1 MAYNYFPA
9 TYQPNY
15 YGGMYN
21 PQPQVPQ
28 IPTPAQAAQQQAAMY
43 QQQQSAQQ
51 MQQPTIQ
58 QSGFVLVQSEQ
69 EARAYPVAPGNSI
82 TFKDESKPYC
92 YVKTMGFNQLDRPT
106 FERYRL
112 VKEDSHVTASN
123 APTSA
128 DGAEGSNK
136 DTAYALKSDLTAIWS
151 EIDALKEKVKAQ
163 TEKKPVKTKKLIE
176 VEAEDDED

>member
-1 MAYNYFPA
+1 MAYGNYFPV

-15 YGGMYN
+15 YGQPN
-21 PQPQVPQ
+21 PYYQQMQ
-28 IPTPAQAAQQQAAMY
+28 NQAMMQQNQQMQNAQQQ
-43 QQQQSAQQ
+43 SQQ

-58 QSGFVLVQSEQ
+58 QSGFVLVPSEQ
-69 EARAYPVAPGNSI
+69 EARNYPVAPGNSV
-82 TFKDESKPYC
+82 TFKDENAPYC

-112 VKEDSHVTASN
+112 VKEDSPVAAQN

-128 DGAEGSNK
+128 DSAEGSK

-151 EIDALKEKVKAQ
+151 ELDALKEKVKAQ
-163 TEKKPVKTKKLIE
+163 TEKKPAKKKLIE
-176 VEAEDDED
+176 VEADDDED

>member
-1 MAYNYFPA
+1 MN
-9 TYQPNY
+9 YQPNY
-15 YGGMYN
+15 YGNN
-21 PQPQVPQ
+21 PYYQQMQNPAMMQQ
-28 IPTPAQAAQQQAAMY
+28 AQAAQA
-43 QQQQSAQQ
+43 QQQQAQQ

-82 TFKDESKPYC
+82 TFKDERQPYC

-112 VKEDSHVTASN
+112 VKEDSPATPQN

-128 DGAEGSNK
+128 DDTDGGK
-136 DTAYALKSDLTAIWS
+136 DTAYALKSDVAALWGAVD
-151 EIDALKEKVKAQ
+151 EIREKIKQ
-163 TEKKPVKTKKLIE
+163 QSEKKPAKTKKLIE
-176 VEAEDDED
+176 VEAEEDDE

>member
-1 MAYNYFPA
+1 MAFPYYSPMNY
-9 TYQPNY
+9 PNY
-15 YGGMYN
+15 YN
-21 PQPQVPQ
+21 PN
-28 IPTPAQAAQQQAAMY
+28 AYLQQMQN
-43 QQQQSAQQ
+43 QQ

-82 TFKDESKPYC
+82 TFKDESQPYC

-112 VKEDSHVTASN
+112 VKEDSPVTASG

-128 DGAEGSNK
+128 DSAEGSK
-136 DTAYALKSDLTAIWS
+136 DTAYALKSDLGAIWN
-151 EIDALKEKVKAQ
+151 EIDALKEHLKAH
-163 TEKKPVKTKKLIE
+163 TEKKTVKERKVTEE
-176 VEAEDDED
+176 VEDDE